1 MEKLGKIRDI
11 KFPKVPE
18 EFQCQYD
25 WNREQKRGIQ
35 CNKSEKT
42 ALEDDGG
49 SLCCSVAQLCPTFC
63 DPMDSSR
70 PGFLVLPHLLERCQT
85 HVHLVSDAVQPSHPL
100 SSAGVQPRWIQGIRR
115 GEGIG
120 DQETTAY
127 LNVN

>member
-1 MEKLGKIRDI
+1 MSSRQKRKIGNFKKMEKLGKILDI

-35 CNKSEKT
+35 CSKSEKT

-49 SLCCSVAQLCPTFC
+49 SLCCCSVAQLCPTFC

-70 PGFLVLPHLLERCQT
+70 PGFPVLPHLLGRRQT
-85 HVHLVSDAVQPSHPL
+85 YVH
-100 SSAGVQPRWIQGIRR
+100 
-115 GEGIG
+115 
-120 DQETTAY
+120 
-127 LNVN
+127 